1 MRRSHDPAAQPG
13 DGMDGL
19 GGADVIGATD
29 SKQPVV
35 HFEKSG
41 GCASETK
48 EGLTSF
54 EAGL

>member
-29 SKQPVV
+29 SKQPAVRT
-35 HFEKSG
+35 F
-41 GCASETK
+41 
-48 EGLTSF
+48 
-54 EAGL
+54 